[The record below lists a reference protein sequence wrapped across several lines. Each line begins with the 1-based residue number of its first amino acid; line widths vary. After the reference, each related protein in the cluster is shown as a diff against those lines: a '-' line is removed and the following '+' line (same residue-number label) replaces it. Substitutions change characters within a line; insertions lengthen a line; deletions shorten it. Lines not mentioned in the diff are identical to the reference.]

1 MQRRTAG
8 LLVVVAF
15 AFLSAPL
22 TADTSRLVQ
31 HVPVIG
37 ILTPQSIP
45 ELITAFRQGLR
56 DLGYVEGHNI
66 GCSSATTLIMNR
78 LEFCGQELSKRPD
91 MIGQSSGHARGAVAP
106 LGLDQS

>member
-66 GCSSATTLIMNR
+66 AIEYRFADGYER
-78 LEFCGQELSKRPD
+78 LPELAAELVR
-91 MIGQSSGHARGAVAP
+91 
-106 LGLDQS
+106 L